1 MKHIQLFEEFVDE
14 SKSIKAHMAKAAE
27 YKRDLM
33 DLKKQAKSARD
44 PQAHQARI
52 AAKEEQLRRVADV
65 IRGLRAD
72 GVNEG
77 SGSSGSGSSLSK
89 DQYKK
94 MIAVLK
100 KDGATGYDIILALSK
115 DLSITPDEVISD
127 LERYRIINLTESSIT
142 YLTEAKD
149 LRQLQRALDKLQN
162 DYEAVLDDDALE
174 ALTQLIRSVN
184 LKLK

>member
-14 SKSIKAHMAKAAE
+14 SKSIKDHMAKAAE

-33 DLKKQAKSARD
+33 DLKKQAKTAKD

-72 GVNEG
+72 GVREG
-77 SGSSGSGSSLSK
+77 
-89 DQYKK
+89 
-94 MIAVLK
+94 
-100 KDGATGYDIILALSK
+100 
-115 DLSITPDEVISD
+115 DE
-127 LERYRIINLTESSIT
+127 
-142 YLTEAKD
+142 LTEAKD

>member
-14 SKSIKAHMAKAAE
+14 AKSIKDHMAKAAE

-33 DLKKQAKSARD
+33 DLKKQTKTARD

-72 GVNEG
+72 GVKEG
-77 SGSSGSGSSLSK
+77 
-89 DQYKK
+89 
-94 MIAVLK
+94 
-100 KDGATGYDIILALSK
+100 
-115 DLSITPDEVISD
+115 DE
-127 LERYRIINLTESSIT
+127 
-142 YLTEAKD
+142 LTEAKD

-174 ALTQLIRSVN
+174 ALTQLISAVN